1 MDEKQRKHRI
11 FKEKGKIGQVTH
23 WDMDYLSRE
32 EVNDLYVQKQE
43 KNPWE
48 AQPERRSG
56 GKKLALMLIGMG
68 LALLAGSLYLAS
80 RL

>member
-1 MDEKQRKHRI
+1 MDENQKKHRV
-11 FKEKGKIGQVTH
+11 FKEKGKLEQVTH

-32 EVNDLYVQKQE
+32 EVNDLYAQNRE
-43 KNPWE
+43 KNPRE
-48 AQPERRSG
+48 AQPEHRSG

-68 LALLAGSLYLAS
+68 LSLLAGSLYLAS

>member
-1 MDEKQRKHRI
+1 MDENQKKHRV
-11 FKEKGKIGQVTH
+11 FKEKGKNEQVTH

-32 EVNDLYVQKQE
+32 EVNDLYAQNRE
-43 KNPWE
+43 KKPRE

-68 LALLAGSLYLAS
+68 LSLLAGSLYLAS